1 MKLLLLALAAAVV
14 VAAVSFAGSAHGDL
28 PSPGTVTTT
37 GHGSVTLV
45 PDKATISAGV
55 HTQSKTAAAALAQN
69 AAAMNDVIDALK
81 AHGGGDLQTEQV
93 SLQPQTSP
101 SGEVT
106 GYAADDSVSA
116 SSPIAGAGALID
128 AAVAA
133 GANTVSGPDL
143 QVSDQDAAYR
153 KALAAAVAD
162 ARAKAQALGGA
173 GGFSVGPISSVSEE
187 SDTPQPVFQA
197 AVAKSA
203 GTPVEAGT
211 QDVTAGVTVT
221 FRIQ

>member
-1 MKLLLLALAAAVV
+1 MKLLLLALAAAAV
-14 VAAVSFAGSAHGDL
+14 VAVVSFAGPAHGDI
-28 PSPGTVTTT
+28 PAPGTVTTT

-45 PDKATISAGV
+45 PDTATISAGV
-55 HTQSKTAAAALAQN
+55 HTQAKTAAAALAQN
-69 AAAMNDVIDALK
+69 AAAMNDVIAALE
-81 AHGGGDLQTEQV
+81 AHGGDDLQTEQV

-101 SGEVT
+101 SGAVT

-133 GANTVSGPDL
+133 GANTVSGPTL
-143 QVSDQDAAYR
+143 EVDAKDAPYR
-153 KALAAAVAD
+153 KALAAAVGD
-162 ARAKAQALGGA
+162 ARAKAQALAAA

-187 SDTPQPVFQA
+187 SDTPQPVFDS

-203 GTPVEAGT
+203 GTPAEAGRRAAT
-211 QDVTAGVTVT
+211 
-221 FRIQ
+221 

>member
-1 MKLLLLALAAAVV
+1 MKLLLLALASAAV
-14 VAAVSFAGSAHGDL
+14 VAAVSFAGTAHGDL

-45 PDKATISAGV
+45 PDTATISAGV

-81 AHGGGDLQTEQV
+81 AHGGDDLQTEQV

-116 SSPIAGAGALID
+116 SSSIAGAGALID

-133 GANTVSGPDL
+133 GANTVSGPSLD
-143 QVSDQDAAYR
+143 VSDQDAAYR

-173 GGFSVGPISSVSEE
+173 GGFAVGPISSVTEE
-187 SDTPQPVFQA
+187 SDTPQPVFEG

-203 GTPVEAGT
+203 ATPVAAGT
-211 QDVTAGVTVT
+211 QEVTAGVTVT